1 MATDFDAPRTSED
14 DQLDDGLR
22 TLKATRTTTKASS
35 IDVVDQL
42 EADNALE
49 LPGADL
55 TGEELTVAVLPKQQ
69 DEFACTACYLVHHRS
84 RLALTDDKRQICHDC
99 A

>member
-35 IDVVDQL
+35 IDAVDQL
-42 EADNALE
+42 EADNVQE

-55 TGEELTVAVLPKQQ
+55 SGEELTVTVLPRQQ
-69 DEFACTACYLVHHRS
+69 DEFTCTTCYLVHHRS
-84 RLALTDDKRQICHDC
+84 RIARTTDKQQICQDC
-99 A
+99 D